1 MFKSVKKSSFAMNTY
16 SHARSTTRSVET
28 TLDQSFEPLLNYTPP
43 KKSRFQITGIVVL
56 YFVLY
61 FHRLTQFCLTWS
73 LLLEL
78 LTLLQVYENIY
89 STSTESTFETFI
101 SIGNILSY
109 GLGYLL
115 SPVFGYLADAY
126 WGRFRVI
133 LGSLFLLTF
142 SLLSKVIFIG
152 ILTHLCPQN
161 IFLGAYNIH
170 STNQSFPY
178 FTNFTCFT
186 SSPGVDPIAHEYVLG
201 VFAGIGLIVYFLASS
216 ISFSGLF
223 ANLCPFFVDQ
233 VEGSSELVL
242 TTLFH
247 KYYWVSNLGCVTA
260 AILVTTLQYFNLA
273 IPIVIAILSNTT
285 SIIIFIVFRKKFIS
299 QPPFKP
305 YPLSLIKKV
314 VLSSFRKREEDEQS
328 PTKVS
333 LLCYPTLIL
342 DRAKVSNG
350 GRFQVETVEDSKAF
364 FRLLAVFLSFIG
376 IYYIQIQVS
385 TSHNMYYDHTL
396 SPV

>member
-1 MFKSVKKSSFAMNTY
+1 MFKSIKKYPSFAMNTY
-16 SHARSTTRSVET
+16 SHNHSTSLDPC
-28 TLDQSFEPLLNYTPP
+28 LDQSSELLLNYTPP
-43 KKSRFQITGIVVL
+43 KKKRFQVSGVFVL
-56 YFVLY
+56 YFVLF

-73 LLLEL
+73 LQLEL
-78 LTLLQVYENIY
+78 LVLLQTYENIY
-89 STSTESTFETFI
+89 STSTEATFETFI
-101 SIGNILSY
+101 SVGNIVSY

-115 SPVFGYLADAY
+115 APIFGYLADAY

-142 SLLSKVIFIG
+142 SLLCKVIFVG
-152 ILTHLCPQN
+152 ILTHLCPQETSLN
-161 IFLGAYNIH
+161 PYYIP
-170 STNQSFPY
+170 STGQTFSY
-178 FTNFTCFT
+178 FTNFTCFAF
-186 SSPGVDPIAHEYVLG
+186 SSDNDPISQDYVLG
-201 VFAGIGLIVYFLASS
+201 VFAGIGLVIYFLASS

-247 KYYWVSNLGCVTA
+247 KYYWVSNLGSVAA
-260 AILVTTLQYFNLA
+260 AILIPLLQYFTIA
-273 IPIVIAILSNTT
+273 IPLVIAILSNIT

-299 QPPFKP
+299 QPPSRP

-314 VLSSFRKREEDEQS
+314 VFSSFRRRNEDEDERP
-328 PTKVS
+328 PTKTS
-333 LLCYPTLIL
+333 LLCYPTQIL
-342 DRAKVSNG
+342 DRAKIING
-350 GRFQVETVEDSKAF
+350 GRFLVETVEDSKAF

-385 TSHNMYYDHTL
+385 IARRN
-396 SPV
+396 